1 MSLRTS
7 VSVQFDQFNSSMM
20 FSLKADPQLQ
30 YIMNIVMCA
39 SVYSVSAL
47 YRRFCEYEY
56 QLKTD
61 AVCHFRAAISLV
73 NTYSR
78 VAVIF

>member
-1 MSLRTS
+1 
-7 VSVQFDQFNSSMM
+7 MM
-20 FSLKADPQLQ
+20 FSLKADPQPQCDACPAEL
-30 YIMNIVMCA
+30 INIAMCA